1 MRNLF
6 LTILFFLVAF
16 SQAIQF
22 SQKKQKTGGSP
33 VLYWLGLPNP
43 DRPFQ
48 LRLFESWL
56 SNRGLPKVEIRL
68 DTLNQGISKVVVQG
82 VAGVAGDMPE
92 VYSGQLPILA
102 QMGLLEPVDDVA
114 GTFGL
119 PETNYNPALHDDL
132 YVDGKRYAY
141 PCNMSVM
148 LLLVNQNAFA
158 KIGMSP
164 PPYRWDFDT
173 FEKMGRDFVSRA
185 NAASPGRRL
194 HYFADYLNWST
205 LRRSLGVSHFNE
217 TLTGPALNDPRYR
230 NLLERYKKW
239 VFEDH
244 IIPTQAEIAS
254 FAVDAGGFSGYSMQL
269 FANGNFAMIYSGR
282 HAVVQFRQ
290 SGKIIP
296 LSVSEP
302 PHGGY
307 PNTAISSRMVT
318 IFKGSKNIREAK
330 QFLAFF
336 TSRELNMHLVTEG
349 DALTP
354 VPGFTDLEE
363 FVRPPGHENEWPL
376 HQGFSRALREN
387 PIPNEYSPFLL
398 NTAVYLPLESKF
410 LGGYMSGV
418 TTAEEAL
425 ARFDAEVKKEIKR
438 SLSQHPELKSR
449 YEEALVR
456 QQKIDGI
463 KKRGDKIPL
472 DQVDNTFLKKY
483 YRDMGMGQ

>member
-6 LTILFFLVAF
+6 LIILFCLVIF

-22 SQKKQKTGGSP
+22 SQKKQRTSGVP

-56 SNRGLPKVEIRL
+56 SNRGLPSVEIRL

-82 VAGVAGDMPE
+82 VAGVAGDLPE

-102 QMGLLEPVDDVA
+102 QMGLLEPVDDIA
-114 GTFGL
+114 KTFGL

-141 PCNMSVM
+141 PCNMSLL
-148 LLLVNQNAFA
+148 LLLVNQNAFS
-158 KIGMSP
+158 KVGMSL
-164 PPYRWDFDT
+164 PPYRWDFDA
-173 FEKMGRDFVSRA
+173 FEKIGRDYVSRA
-185 NAASPGRRL
+185 NEKTQGKRL
-194 HYFADYLNWST
+194 YYFADFLQWPT

-230 NLLERYKKW
+230 SLLERYKKW

-244 IIPTQAEIAS
+244 LIPTQAEISS
-254 FAVDAGGFSGYSMQL
+254 FSVDAGGFSGYSMQL
-269 FANGNFAMIYSGR
+269 FANGNFAMILNGR

-290 SGKIIP
+290 AGKSFP
-296 LSVSEP
+296 LSVSESP
-302 PHGGY
+302 NGGY

-318 IFKGSKNIREAK
+318 IFKGSKNIPEAK
-330 QFLAFF
+330 RFLAFF

-349 DALTP
+349 DALPP

-363 FVRPPGHENEWPL
+363 FTKPSGHENEWPL
-376 HQGFSRALREN
+376 HQGFARALREN
-387 PIPNEYSPFLL
+387 PIPTEYSPFLL

-410 LGGYMSGV
+410 LGGFMTGV

-425 ARFDAEVKKEIKR
+425 ARFDEEVKKEMKR
-438 SLSQHPELKSR
+438 SLSQHPELKAR

-456 QQKIDGI
+456 QKKIDEI
-463 KKRGDKIPL
+463 KKRGEKIPL
-472 DQVDNTFLKKY
+472 DLVENTFLKKY
-483 YRDMGMGQ
+483 YRDMGMGR